1 MRPTLHP
8 HSRRLLA
15 QPPRATPGDDETTPT
30 HPRRTPAPQPRRRPT
45 QAGSTDAVA
54 SALTRRFGLAG
65 GLAWLGVLTVG
76 VVGEQVKT
84 RLEVAE
90 AKKSTRSVKDALPIT
105 LPDGT
110 SYRDEVVG
118 GGTPI
123 AKGLL
128 VALHSTLAVGEG
140 GTTIIDSTRA
150 RDKPIVFIAGRRPL
164 TGGLTQGAEAA
175 LLGMCAGG
183 VRVVQVPATSGFGEA
198 GATLRP
204 TEHVP
209 DKRGEVPP
217 GAALTYH
224 LEVLSVSVPPS

>member
-1 MRPTLHP
+1 MRPTLQL

-15 QPPRATPGDDETTPT
+15 QPPRATPGDDDATPSP
-30 HPRRTPAPQPRRRPT
+30 PRRAAPHQPRRRPT

-90 AKKSTRSVKDALPIT
+90 AKKSTRSVKDAPAVT

-140 GTTIIDSTRA
+140 GTTVVDSTLPRN
-150 RDKPIVFIAGRRPL
+150 KPIVFIAGRRPL
-164 TGGLTQGAEAA
+164 TGGLTPGAEAA
-175 LLGMCAGG
+175 LLGMRAGG
-183 VRVVQVPATSGFGEA
+183 VRIVQVPATSGFGDA

-209 DKRGEVPP
+209 EKRGEVPP
-217 GAALTYH
+217 GAA
-224 LEVLSVSVPPS
+224 